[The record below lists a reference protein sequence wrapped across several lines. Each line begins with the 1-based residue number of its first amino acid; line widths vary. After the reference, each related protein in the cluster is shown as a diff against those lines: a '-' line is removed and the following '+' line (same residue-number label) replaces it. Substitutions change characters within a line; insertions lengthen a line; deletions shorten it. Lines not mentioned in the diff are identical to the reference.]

1 MHLENDI
8 NKFINRF
15 KKKSIRQ
22 TQITFCYCPNC
33 NTELVGSNS
42 FKGEDDGIVTYKC
55 DNCNEITKWDF
66 GTPCPILLE
75 KE

>member
-55 DNCNEITKWDF
+55 DN
-66 GTPCPILLE
+66 
-75 KE
+75 